1 MLRNALPVSCLAACL
16 VGTVTAETAS
26 LPPIVITAS
35 RTATTLDRVPAS
47 IAVIERED
55 IAQSQTNDIGE
66 LLRGLPGIDIGRN
79 GGPGQVTSLFLR
91 GAESDHT
98 LILLDGVP
106 INPGTI
112 GNTAIQNI
120 DPRLVERV
128 EIVRGPL
135 SSLYGSA
142 AIGGVVNLIT
152 REPAA
157 QGESG
162 HVEIQAGSYDTVNIN
177 AGVAMANGPTNLAV
191 SLSHQESRGYP
202 AQTGDTFDSG
212 YENNSIQARF
222 GQRLGRHKLRLN
234 AFVTRGTTAYS
245 AFGAPLDQDF
255 DNSVISLGLDSALR
269 DNWDSRLT
277 ISRSTDFIDQ
287 NQANFLGDLD
297 YTRST
302 RQRLDWQND
311 YRWMPGN
318 VLIGGVTLE
327 RENTRALSYG
337 TGFDE
342 DRDNQAVYVQNQ
354 YVNGPHSA
362 VVALRWS
369 HYEDFG
375 DHPTWNLGYG
385 YQVDAATRLHA
396 SLGTA
401 YRAPSG
407 TDLYGFGGN
416 PDLDPETSRS
426 IELGIRRELGQH
438 ASVAATGYH
447 TEIDNLI
454 VYTGTFPTGRNE
466 NVEQSSITGVELA
479 YDYLRGPWRLHA
491 GIDWKEPRD
500 DTNDTWLPRR
510 ARIAGTFALGYRHS
524 DWDANLEILHQG
536 DRRDSLFNNVELSA
550 YTLTNTTLRWHLSAD
565 TTLEGRI
572 ENLFDTDYELAG
584 GYNTPDRSIYL
595 GLRIDSD

>member
-1 MLRNALPVSCLAACL
+1 MFKRLLVTGCL
-16 VGTVTAETAS
+16 VGTVGAETTS

-47 IAVIERED
+47 VSIIERED
-55 IAQSQTNDIGE
+55 IARSQTNDIGE
-66 LLRGLPGIDIGRN
+66 LLRGQPGIDIGRN

-91 GAESDHT
+91 GAESDQT

-106 INPGTI
+106 INPATI
-112 GNTAIQNI
+112 GNTATQNI

-128 EIVRGPL
+128 EVVRGPL

-142 AIGGVVNLIT
+142 AIGGVVNIIT
-152 REPAA
+152 RSDAA

-162 HVEIQAGSYDTVNIN
+162 HFEVQAGSYDTVSIN
-177 AGVAMANGPTNLAV
+177 AGAAMANGPTDLSVN
-191 SLSHQESRGYP
+191 LSHQESTGFP

-212 YENNSIQARF
+212 YHNNSITAHFDQQL
-222 GQRLGRHKLRLN
+222 GQHQLRLH
-234 AFVTRGTTAYS
+234 ALVARGTTEYS
-245 AFGAPLDQDF
+245 SFGAPLDQDF
-255 DNSVISLGLDSALR
+255 ANSVVSLGLDSAVS
-269 DNWDSRLT
+269 DNWDSLLT

-287 NQANFLGDLD
+287 NQANFLGDFD
-297 YTRST
+297 YTHST
-302 RQRLDWQND
+302 RYRLDWQND
-311 YRWMPGN
+311 YRWTPGSTL
-318 VLIGGVTLE
+318 VGGVTLE
-327 RENTRALSYG
+327 RENTDSLSYG
-337 TGFDE
+337 IGFDE
-342 DRDNQAVYVQNQ
+342 DRDNQAVYLQNQ
-354 YVNGPHSA
+354 YISGPHSA

-369 HYEDFG
+369 HYEGFG
-375 DHPTWNLGYG
+375 DQPTWNLGYG
-385 YQVDAATRLHA
+385 YQLDAATRLHA

-426 IELGIRRELGQH
+426 VELGIRHELNPH
-438 ASVAATGYH
+438 ASVAATAYH
-447 TEIDNLI
+447 TEIDDLI
-454 VYTGTFPTGRNE
+454 IYSGTFPTGRNE
-466 NVEQSSITGVELA
+466 NIEASSITGVELA
-479 YDYLRGPWRLHA
+479 YDYLRGPWQLHA

-500 DTNDTWLPRR
+500 DTNDSWLPRS
-510 ARIAGTFALGYRHS
+510 ARIAGTVTVGYRHS
-524 DWDANLEILHQG
+524 DWDANFEILHQG
-536 DRRDSLFNNVELSA
+536 GGRDSLFNNIELSA
-550 YTLTNTTLRWHLSAD
+550 YTLANATLRWHLTPG